1 MLSLWLR
8 KNQPQRRVSVR
19 AMRADLILLK
29 GFVTFLCFEA
39 LSITALRAQPAAQQV
54 PEPRGRGYDR
64 LSSGALMLRD
74 RNGDLVQP
82 PARRAAKSEQSFAE
96 ALVALD
102 RRVGANIRLGDD
114 PSALPSVMRAQ
125 AEPHI
130 ARSPANP
137 DFLVAVFQEG
147 RFAGPGAVDCG
158 YSISR

>member
-1 MLSLWLR
+1 
-8 KNQPQRRVSVR
+8 
-19 AMRADLILLK
+19 MRADLIFLK
-29 GFVTFLCFEA
+29 GFVTVLCLGA
-39 LSITALRAQPAAQQV
+39 LSITALRAESAAQQV
-54 PEPRGRGYDR
+54 PEPRRPYDR
-64 LSSGALMLRD
+64 LSSGAVMLLD

-130 ARSPANP
+130 ARSPTATRRSKSLTSDAPTKSATMPAPRRTSRKSLSVSTNWS
-137 DFLVAVFQEG
+137 
-147 RFAGPGAVDCG
+147 GPRRKPG
-158 YSISR
+158 